1 MRHVI
6 RLLLTGALL
15 APLVVTAARAGLQP
29 GHLIVGLNRKDV
41 QDVPGL
47 MQAAKE
53 AGNGKVLLR
62 VRTPDGVR
70 FVLLAAEK

>member
-41 QDVPGL
+41 PGL